1 MARQYYT
8 RGLEHTD
15 YLDDAGDARAG
26 DYLVFD
32 PVAGPVESA
41 EIMDVMIH
49 TEDELNQ
56 TEVERFGNIK
66 ALGFQSPFTGVPSVC
81 LHPDVNV
88 NQRVVAVRN

>member
-1 MARQYYT
+1 MARQYTT

-15 YLDDAGDARAG
+15 FLDDAGDARQG

-32 PVAGPVESA
+32 PQAGPVESA
-41 EIMDVMIH
+41 EIMDIMIH

-66 ALGFQSPFTGVPSVC
+66 ALGFQSPFTGLPSVS

-88 NQRVVAVRN
+88 NQRVVVVRN